1 MFRKILIANRGEIA
15 CRIIRTAQRMGITT
29 VAVYSEADANAM
41 HVSMAEEAVFLGAAP
56 VRESYLVIEKILEA
70 AQRTNVEAIHPGYGF
85 LSENVAFAEACSSA
99 GIIFIGPPAKSI
111 RAMGEKAAAKAL
123 MQKAKVPVLPG
134 YHDDNQDDDVLL
146 KAANQIGYPV
156 LIKAVS
162 GGGGKGMRQV
172 NNADGFVAALK
183 GARREGLSS
192 FGDDRVLVEKY
203 LELSLIHI

>member
-85 LSENVAFAEACSSA
+85 LAENADFAEQVASSGFTFVGPSPEVIRLLGDKVSAIRIMKKA
-99 GIIFIGPPAKSI
+99 G
-111 RAMGEKAAAKAL
+111 
-123 MQKAKVPVLPG
+123 
-134 YHDDNQDDDVLL
+134 
-146 KAANQIGYPV
+146 
-156 LIKAVS
+156 VS
-162 GGGGKGMRQV
+162 TASV
-172 NNADGFVAALK
+172 STASGF
-183 GARREGLSS
+183 R
-192 FGDDRVLVEKY
+192 
-203 LELSLIHI
+203 SL